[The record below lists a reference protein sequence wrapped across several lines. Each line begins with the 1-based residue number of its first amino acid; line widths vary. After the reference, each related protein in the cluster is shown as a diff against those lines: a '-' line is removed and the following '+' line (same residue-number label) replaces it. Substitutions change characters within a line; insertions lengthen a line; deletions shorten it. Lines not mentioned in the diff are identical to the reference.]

1 MMMLLLL
8 LHAHVDQL
16 AQWLALQGACMLH
29 AVQPVT
35 VQVAW

>member
-1 MMMLLLL
+1 MMLLLL

-16 AQWLALQGACMLH
+16 AQWLALQGASMPH
-29 AVQPVT
+29 TVQPVS